1 MYVQSFPQ
9 KFFAW
14 CSDFA
19 FARTFFCNSFT
30 SLDFYMELKNLHVD
44 RILIVIC

>member
-19 FARTFFCNSFT
+19 FARTFFATVLQVLIFT
-30 SLDFYMELKNLHVD
+30 WNLKIYM
-44 RILIVIC
+44 